1 MEKSRTTAG
10 CVPLTC
16 DINNDWPRALR
27 HPMPIG
33 HVQVQTIAR
42 LHSKAHNS
50 VERNTNEAI
59 TRFTEGRADDPN
71 EGVRTRYMLAM

>member
-1 MEKSRTTAG
+1 
-10 CVPLTC
+10 
-16 DINNDWPRALR
+16 
-27 HPMPIG
+27 MPIG